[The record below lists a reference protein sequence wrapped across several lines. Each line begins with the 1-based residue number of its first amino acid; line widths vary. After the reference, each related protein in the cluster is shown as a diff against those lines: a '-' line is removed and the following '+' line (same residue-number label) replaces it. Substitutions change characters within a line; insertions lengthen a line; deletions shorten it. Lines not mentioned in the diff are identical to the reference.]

1 MRRARARPL
10 SAVAVAS
17 RPMAS
22 ATVGDHELY
31 YERAGMGEPLLL
43 IMGMSGT
50 HLTWGEPFPEAL
62 RRDFE
67 VVVYDHR
74 GIGKSAD
81 APGGYSIADL
91 ADDAAGLLG
100 VLGWDSAHVVGIS
113 MGGMVAQELA
123 LRHPERVRTLTLG

>member
-74 GIGKSAD
+74 GIGRASRAGGGYTIAAPPEA
-81 APGGYSIADL
+81 APGLPAP
-91 ADDAAGLLG
+91 
-100 VLGWDSAHVVGIS
+100 
-113 MGGMVAQELA
+113 VAS
-123 LRHPERVRTLTLG
+123 